1 MPNSKTGSDPLSNKE
16 TDGFTIYKRLAN
28 YALNYR
34 LLLFFAFLGLLI
46 NAATQPLFAAYL
58 QPLLDGTFM
67 DKDPET
73 IRWAP
78 FALLLIFL
86 LRGISGFISGYYLS
100 LVGRNVVTKI
110 RSQLFNRLLNLPLR
124 YYDKH
129 NSGQLITLLIFQV
142 EQLAEAATKGLKV
155 LIQDIATV
163 IGLLVLMLYYSW
175 QLTIVVLLSGPIIA
189 LIISYVSK
197 RFRRFS
203 RQIQDSVGEVTQ
215 ISSEA
220 IATPQEIRIFDGI
233 RDEKK
238 RFEAVNERNRR
249 AFMKRMVTELLS
261 MPTVHFIVAI
271 ALSIIIYIATHDGL
285 IEHFTPGT
293 FMAFMAAMMLLL
305 DPVKRLTKVNSILQ
319 SGIAAGEN
327 IFSLLDEPQEEDTG
341 KQIINHSK
349 GKIEFKNVTFR
360 YDSDLKDVIKG
371 ISFKVESGQK
381 IALVGQSGSGK
392 TTLVNML
399 PRFYNYYAGDIL
411 LDDIAITDIQLNN
424 LRQQFAYVG
433 QNITLFNASVRD
445 NIAYGKMHHASEDEI
460 QQASR
465 AAHALAF
472 IQALPQG
479 FDTKVGENG
488 TLLSGGQKQRIAI
501 ARAILADAP
510 ILILDEA
517 TSALDTQSEK
527 MIQSALDELLKG
539 RTTFIIAHRL
549 STIEA
554 ADTILVMEQ
563 GEIIEMGTHKELLN
577 KDGAYAKLHRL
588 QFEASGANGKSNDE

>member
-1 MPNSKTGSDPLSNKE
+1 MPISKTKQNPSSGN
-16 TDGFTIYKRLAN
+16 TVDGFIIYKRLAN
-28 YALNYR
+28 YALDYR
-34 LLLFFAFLGLLI
+34 LFLLFAFFGLLI

-78 FALLLIFL
+78 FALLFIFL

-110 RSQLFNRLLNLPLR
+110 RSQLFDRLLNLPLS
-124 YYDKH
+124 YYDKN

-155 LIQDIATV
+155 LVQDIATI
-163 IGLLVLMLYYSW
+163 IGLLLLMLYYSW
-175 QLTIVVLLSGPIIA
+175 ELTVVVLLTGPVIA

-220 IATPQEIRIFDGI
+220 IAAPQEIRIFDGI
-233 RDEKK
+233 ADEKH
-238 RFEAVNERNRR
+238 RFKEINERNRR
-249 AFMKRMVTELLS
+249 SFMKRIVTELLS

-305 DPVKRLTKVNSILQ
+305 DPVKRLTKINSILQ

-327 IFSLLDEPQEEDTG
+327 IFALLDESQEKDTG
-341 KQIINHSK
+341 TKQLDIAK
-349 GKIEFKNVTFR
+349 GNIEFRNVKFR

-371 ISFKVESGQK
+371 INFKVNAGQK

-399 PRFYNYYAGDIL
+399 PRFYDYYAGDIL
-411 LDDIAITDIQLNN
+411 LDGYPITDIKLNN

-445 NIAYGKMHHASEDEI
+445 NIAYGKMRHATDEAI
-460 QQASR
+460 KQAVI
-465 AAHALAF
+465 AAHALEF
-472 IQALPQG
+472 IEALPNG
-479 FDTKVGENG
+479 FDTNVGENG

-527 MIQSALDELLKG
+527 SIQSALDVLLKG
-539 RTTFIIAHRL
+539 RTTFMIAHRL
-549 STIEA
+549 STIES
-554 ADTILVMEQ
+554 ADNILVMEQ
-563 GEIIEMGTHKELLN
+563 GEIIERGTHQTLLN
-577 KDGAYAKLHRL
+577 KKGAYAKLHQL
-588 QFEASGANGKSNDE
+588 QFET

>member
-1 MPNSKTGSDPLSNKE
+1 MLTSKTVPNSSVDNSS
-16 TDGFTIYKRLAN
+16 DGFVIYKRLAN
-28 YALNYR
+28 YALDYR
-34 LLLFFAFLGLLI
+34 LFLLFAFLGLLI

-58 QPLLDGTFM
+58 QPLLDGTFV
-67 DKDPET
+67 DKNPET

-78 FALLLIFL
+78 FALLFIFL
-86 LRGISGFISGYYLS
+86 LRGTSGFISGYYLS

-110 RSQLFNRLLNLPLR
+110 RSQLFDRLLNLPLS

-155 LIQDIATV
+155 LVQDIATI
-163 IGLLVLMLYYSW
+163 IGLLALMLYYSW
-175 QLTIVVLLSGPIIA
+175 ELTLVVLLTGPVIA

-220 IATPQEIRIFDGI
+220 IAAPQEIRIFDGI
-233 RDEKK
+233 ADEKH
-238 RFEAVNERNRR
+238 RFEEVNERNRR
-249 AFMKRMVTELLS
+249 SFMKRMVTELLS
-261 MPTVHFIVAI
+261 MPIVHFIVAI
-271 ALSIIIYIATHDGL
+271 ALSVIIYIATHDGL

-293 FMAFMAAMMLLL
+293 FMAFMSAMMLLL
-305 DPVKRLTKVNSILQ
+305 DPVKRLTKVNSTLQ

-327 IFSLLDEPQEEDTG
+327 IFALLDESQEKDTG
-341 KQIINHSK
+341 TKQLDIAK
-349 GKIEFKNVTFR
+349 GNIEFKDVKFS
-360 YDSDLKDVIKG
+360 YDSNSEDVIKG
-371 ISFKVESGQK
+371 INFKVKAGQK

-411 LDDIAITDIQLNN
+411 LDELPITDLKLSN

-445 NIAYGKMHHASEDEI
+445 NIAYGKMCHASDEVI
-460 QQASR
+460 REAAL
-465 AAHALAF
+465 AAHALEF
-472 IQALPQG
+472 IEALPKG
-479 FDTKVGENG
+479 FDTAVGENG

-527 MIQSALDELLKG
+527 AIQSALDVLLKG
-539 RTTFIIAHRL
+539 RTTFMIAHRL
-549 STIEA
+549 STIES
-554 ADTILVMEQ
+554 ADNILVMEQ
-563 GEIIEMGTHKELLN
+563 GEIIEMGTHQELLS
-577 KDGAYAKLHRL
+577 KGGAYATLHQL
-588 QFEASGANGKSNDE
+588 QFEASTSHH

>member
-1 MPNSKTGSDPLSNKE
+1 MPISETVSNPSTDKV
-16 TDGFTIYKRLAN
+16 TDGFTIYKRLAK

-34 LLLFFAFLGLLI
+34 LFLLFAFFGLLI

-78 FALLLIFL
+78 FALLVIFL

-100 LVGRNVVTKI
+100 LVGRNVVTTI
-110 RSQLFNRLLNLPLR
+110 RSQLFDHLLMLPLN
-124 YYDKH
+124 YYDKN

-155 LIQDIATV
+155 LVQDTATI
-163 IGLLVLMLYYSW
+163 IGLLALMLYYSW
-175 QLTIVVLLSGPIIA
+175 ELTIVVLLTGPVIA

-220 IATPQEIRIFDGI
+220 IASPQEIRIFDGI
-233 RDEKK
+233 ADEKR
-238 RFEAVNERNRR
+238 RFEEVNERNRR
-249 AFMKRMVTELLS
+249 SFMKRMVTELLS
-261 MPTVHFIVAI
+261 MPIVHFIVAI

-293 FMAFMAAMMLLL
+293 FMAFMSAMMLLL
-305 DPVKRLTKVNSILQ
+305 DPVKRLTKINSTLQ

-327 IFSLLDEPQEEDTG
+327 IFSLLDEEKEKDTG
-341 KQIINHSK
+341 TRQLDIVK
-349 GKIEFKNVTFR
+349 GKIEFNQVKFR
-360 YDSDLKDVIKG
+360 YSSDLEYVIKN
-371 ISFKVESGQK
+371 ISFKVSAGKK
-381 IALVGQSGSGK
+381 IALVGASGSGK
-392 TTLVNML
+392 TTLVNLL
-399 PRFYNYYAGDIL
+399 PRFYDYCSGEIL
-411 LDDIAITDIQLNN
+411 LDDIAITDIKLRH

-433 QNITLFNASVRD
+433 QNITLFNESVKN
-445 NIAYGKMHHASEDEI
+445 NIAYGKMCNATDNEI
-460 QQASR
+460 KQAAI
-465 AAHALAF
+465 AAHALEF
-472 IQALPQG
+472 IEALPKG
-479 FDTKVGENG
+479 FDTLVGENG

-501 ARAILADAP
+501 ARAILADAA

-527 MIQSALDELLKG
+527 EIQAALEVLLKG

-549 STIEA
+549 STIES
-554 ADTILVMEQ
+554 ADTILVMDK
-563 GEIIEMGTHKELLN
+563 GEIIETGTHQELLN
-577 KDGAYAKLHRL
+577 KKGAYATLHQL
-588 QFEASGANGKSNDE
+588 QFEATNS